1 MPASAVSS
9 RPHVTVIGAG
19 LVGLASARALL
30 NAGHRVRLID
40 RCDAVGQGA
49 SARNGAQLSYAYVA
63 PLASP
68 ALWHQLPSLLLKP
81 DSPLRLSPRG
91 VLQDLR
97 WCLAFL
103 AACRGAA
110 ARRTTVA
117 LLELA
122 ALSRRELERWRDEGG
137 APDVRQNGKLVLLPD
152 AAAFASARTQMALQA
167 RLGCQQ
173 QALDADACRR
183 LEPALA
189 DAATPFA
196 GGIHTPG
203 ECVVDPMAMS
213 GALLAALQRHPD
225 FELRLGCE
233 VIGARRRN
241 DSVEA
246 LRLAGAD
253 DLPVEQLVLAGGPGS
268 AALARRLDLSLPVAP
283 MKGYSIDLPADALT
297 RWPTVSITDSARRV
311 VFAPLLDGE
320 CRRLRVAGM
329 AELVGQDLR
338 IDPRRIA
345 QLVEATDAWF
355 GLRVPA
361 EAAVQNPWAGLR
373 PATPSGLPCI
383 GRFGGLRNVY
393 ANAGH
398 GPLGLTLAMGSAAL
412 LVSAMQRR
420 AAAINPLPYAAG
432 PLAWV

>member
-1 MPASAVSS
+1 MPVPASST

-30 NAGHRVRLID
+30 KAGHRVRLID
-40 RCDAVGQGA
+40 RCAGVGQGA

-68 ALWHQLPSLLLKP
+68 ALWGQLPTLLLQP

-122 ALSRRELERWRDEGG
+122 ALSRRELDRWRDEGG

-152 AAAFASARTQMALQA
+152 AAAFASARAQMALQA

-173 QALDADACRR
+173 QALDAHECRH
-183 LEPALA
+183 LEPALN
-189 DAATPFA
+189 DAATSFA

-203 ECVVDPMAMS
+203 ECVVDPMSMS
-213 GALLAALQRHPD
+213 EALLAALRRHPD
-225 FELRLGCE
+225 FELRSGCE
-233 VIGARRRN
+233 VTGARRQGDAIVAVQVA
-241 DSVEA
+241 DS
-246 LRLAGAD
+246 D
-253 DLPVEQLVLAGGPGS
+253 DCPVDQLVLAAGPGS
-268 AALARRLDLSLPVAP
+268 APLARRLGLTLPVAP
-283 MKGYSIDLPADALT
+283 MKGYSIDVADHALT

-311 VFAPLLDGE
+311 VFAPLLDGDR
-320 CRRLRVAGM
+320 RRLRVAGM
-329 AELVGQDLR
+329 AELVGHDLR
-338 IDPRRIA
+338 IDPRRIT
-345 QLVEATDAWF
+345 QLAEAVDAWF
-355 GLRVPA
+355 GLRMPA
-361 EAAVQNPWAGLR
+361 HDAVRNPWAGLR

-412 LVSAMQRR
+412 LVSVMEQR
-420 AAAINPLPYAAG
+420 AAAINPLPYAEG

>member
-1 MPASAVSS
+1 
-9 RPHVTVIGAG
+9 
-19 LVGLASARALL
+19 
-30 NAGHRVRLID
+30 
-40 RCDAVGQGA
+40 
-49 SARNGAQLSYAYVA
+49 
-63 PLASP
+63 
-68 ALWHQLPSLLLKP
+68 
-81 DSPLRLSPRG
+81 
-91 VLQDLR
+91 
-97 WCLAFL
+97 
-103 AACRGAA
+103 
-110 ARRTTVA
+110 
-117 LLELA
+117 
-122 ALSRRELERWRDEGG
+122 
-137 APDVRQNGKLVLLPD
+137 
-152 AAAFASARTQMALQA
+152 
-167 RLGCQQ
+167 
-173 QALDADACRR
+173 
-183 LEPALA
+183 
-189 DAATPFA
+189 
-196 GGIHTPG
+196 
-203 ECVVDPMAMS
+203 
-213 GALLAALQRHPD
+213 
-225 FELRLGCE
+225 
-233 VIGARRRN
+233 
-241 DSVEA
+241 
-246 LRLAGAD
+246 
-253 DLPVEQLVLAGGPGS
+253 VLAGGPGS

-412 LVSAMQRR
+412 LVSAMQQR